1 MEQEKKIAAAM
12 AAVMQYLQS
21 VQAVPAEGEVAA
33 DALQS
38 PPAMSAF
45 TGLWALS
52 GRQAA
57 MQTRTLMQMKSF
69 HGARLR

>member
-12 AAVMQYLQS
+12 AAVMHYLQS
-21 VQAVPAEGEVAA
+21 IQAVPAEGEIPAA
-33 DALQS
+33 AQQ
-38 PPAMSAF
+38 PPAVSAF